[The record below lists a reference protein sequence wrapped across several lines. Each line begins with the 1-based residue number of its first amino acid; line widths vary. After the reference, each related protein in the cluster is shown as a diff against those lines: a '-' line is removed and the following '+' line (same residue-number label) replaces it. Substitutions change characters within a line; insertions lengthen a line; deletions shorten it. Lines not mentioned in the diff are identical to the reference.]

1 MTASKVINVEFD
13 RGKVDADAYK
23 ELTESIAEA
32 IDKAHEQGLYYCV
45 IVALLQAY
53 LHDETRRMIDE

>member
-1 MTASKVINVEFD
+1 
-13 RGKVDADAYK
+13 
-23 ELTESIAEA
+23 
-32 IDKAHEQGLYYCV
+32 LYYCV